1 MSLFQK
7 VPLTMVHQE
16 KIFIETTERKE
27 ILRKNFLGIIHWDT
41 VINTNKIKDD
51 LVIWTPMNKIDKI
64 WIIQDGCQK
73 QELRV
78 SN

>member
-1 MSLFQK
+1 
-7 VPLTMVHQE
+7 MVHQE

-27 ILRKNFLGIIHWDT
+27 IIRKNFLGIIYWDT

-51 LVIWTPMNKIDKI
+51 LVIWTPSNKIDKI
-64 WIIQDGCQK
+64 WLIEDGCQK

-78 SN
+78 TN